1 MRRLIMLAVTAAA
14 LALPVAAFAANS
26 DTGFTLPH
34 GANTSRA
41 FQIHVGSTGRVQVTF
56 RFSNVVNPHGRF
68 RITIRKLSWTTPVVM
83 LDTQNRSRC
92 QGAAGSTYCYAARTV
107 GPGTY
112 IVRVI
117 KLTVPAAPVELKMS
131 WPS

>member
-1 MRRLIMLAVTAAA
+1 MRRLIMLAVTTAA
-14 LALPVAAFAANS
+14 LALPVAAFAATS
-26 DTGFTLPH
+26 DTGFTLPR
-34 GANTSRA
+34 GAGTSHA
-41 FQIHVGSTGRVQVTF
+41 FGIHVARTGRVQVTF
-56 RFSNVVNPHGRF
+56 RFSNVVNPYGRF

-112 IVRVI
+112 IVRVT
-117 KLTVPAAPVELKMS
+117 KLTVKAAPVELKMS

>member
-1 MRRLIMLAVTAAA
+1 MRRLIMLAVTTAA
-14 LALPVAAFAANS
+14 LALPAAAFAANS
-26 DTGFTLPH
+26 DTGFTLPQ

-41 FQIHVGSTGRVQVTF
+41 FRIHVGQSGRVRVTF
-56 RFSNVVNPHGRF
+56 RFSNVVNPRGRF
-68 RITIRKLSWTTPVVM
+68 RITIRRLSWTTPVVM

-92 QGAAGSTYCYAARTV
+92 QGAAGSTYCYAARAV
-107 GPGTY
+107 NPGTY

-117 KLTVPAAPVELKMS
+117 KLTVKAAPVELKMS

>member
-1 MRRLIMLAVTAAA
+1 MRRLIMLAVTTAA

-26 DTGFTLPH
+26 DTGFTLPQ

-41 FQIHVGSTGRVQVTF
+41 FRIHVGHTGRVQVNF
-56 RFSNVVNPHGRF
+56 RFSNIVNPNGHF
-68 RITIRKLSWTTPVVM
+68 RVTIRKLSWTTPVVM
-83 LDTQNRSRC
+83 LDTNNRSRC
-92 QGAAGSTYCYAARTV
+92 EGAAGSYYCYAARTEN
-107 GPGTY
+107 PGTY

-117 KLTVPAAPVELKMS
+117 KLTVKAAPVELKMS

>member
-1 MRRLIMLAVTAAA
+1 MRGLIILAVTTAA
-14 LALPVAAFAANS
+14 LALPVAALAAYS
-26 DTGFTLPH
+26 DTGFTLPQ

-41 FQIHVGSTGRVQVTF
+41 FRIHVASTGRVHVTF
-56 RFSNVVNPHGRF
+56 RFSNVVNPRGRF

-83 LDTQNRSRC
+83 LDTQNRTHC
-92 QGAAGSTYCYAARTV
+92 EGAAGSTYCSASRRV

-112 IVRVI
+112 VVRVI
-117 KLTVPAAPVELKMS
+117 KLTVKAAPVELKMS